1 MLNPRWHGT
10 TLLLFAAV
18 LLMACAS
25 ASGVGGTAAGNA
37 AEDTSGDKIAL
48 IRIEVLRPQGPPIKG
63 LVEDGSFLRLENI
76 STGETLA
83 FKPDVHSKPP
93 KIQVLEIKKRAD
105 GTESMRLVDET
116 EVEIGAAAT
125 KPVAKVYSVRIL
137 EVIPAA

>member
-18 LLMACAS
+18 LLMACVS
-25 ASGVGGTAAGNA
+25 ASGVGGPAAGNA
-37 AEDTSGDKIAL
+37 AGDKVDL
-48 IRIEVLRPQGPPIKG
+48 IRIEVIRPQGAPIKG
-63 LVEDGSFLRLENI
+63 LVEDGSFLRLENL

-93 KIQVLEIKKRAD
+93 KIQVLEIKKATD
-105 GTESMRLVDET
+105 GTESMRVVDEI

-125 KPVAKVYSVRIL
+125 KPVAKVYAVRIL